1 MAEKLRQDDYVH
13 RIDEESLT
21 GQVCWGMKTPEQI
34 ERDLRNGIGL
44 PNQREY
50 TDKAERC
57 GATTGAIVR
66 TLGELE
72 RLLT

>member
-1 MAEKLRQDDYVH
+1 
-13 RIDEESLT
+13 
-21 GQVCWGMKTPEQI
+21 MKTPEQI